1 MTIRTYKTSHTMI
14 LIVFVHVLKF
24 IYQYP
29 TCKVKYAETVITY
42 LYSHKT
48 EVDTGT

>member
-1 MTIRTYKTSHTMI
+1 MN

-29 TCKVKYAETVITY
+29 TCKVKYAETVIKY